1 MQKHEAEEFLRDVIS
16 SLRTV
21 REICTRDD
29 VFVLGIPRE
38 EDGIGLFDIETIVDA
53 LGIEPKVEKF
63 EFAYS
68 GEQEILSFHFDG
80 VLFRGYRDVKEKED
94 GI

>member
-1 MQKHEAEEFLRDVIS
+1 MQKHEAEEFLSDVIS

-21 REICTRDD
+21 RDICTRDD
-29 VFVLGIPRE
+29 VFVLGMPRE

-63 EFAYS
+63 ESAYI

-80 VLFRGYRDVKEKED
+80 VLFRGVKEKKD